1 MNPISP
7 KRNKIKT
14 NCTNRLFFSF
24 INFFFIK
31 KNKISNRCSIKL
43 GISINGTYFSVDTPA
58 PIPNKVNAI
67 NMLITHNK
75 KNIPR
80 FAPNNNSLVLL
91 IIFLYM

>member
-7 KRNKIKT
+7 NKNKIKT
-14 NCTNRLFFSF
+14 DFNTILFLSF
-24 INFFFIK
+24 INFFLIK
-31 KNKISNRCSIKL
+31 KNNIINRCSIKL
-43 GISINGTYFSVDTPA
+43 GISINGAYFSVDAPA

-91 IIFLYM
+91 IIFLYV